1 MDYISINDEN
11 NTSQH
16 AIIKPKQFLKW
27 IDTIV
32 ACRTGAIFSHF
43 SGAVGEERV
52 HGSRRA
58 SFYSPEKKKREN
70 ITPVLQANLIANL
83 QSEKNALQP
92 GKKLLV

>member
-11 NTSQH
+11 ST
-16 AIIKPKQFLKW
+16 FLKCT
-27 IDTIV
+27 DTIV

-52 HGSRRA
+52 HRSRRA
-58 SFYSPEKKKREN
+58 SFCSPEKTKKREK

>member
-1 MDYISINDEN
+1 MKSVKIVFAALMQDEWNRVNYMDYISINDEN

-27 IDTIV
+27 TDTIV
-32 ACRTGAIFSHF
+32 ACRTGTIFSHF

-58 SFYSPEKKKREN
+58 SFYSPEKKNAKR
-70 ITPVLQANLIANL
+70 
-83 QSEKNALQP
+83 
-92 GKKLLV
+92 

>member
-27 IDTIV
+27 TETIV
-32 ACRTGAIFSHF
+32 ACRTGTIFSHF

-58 SFYSPEKKKREN
+58 SFYSPEKKNAKR
-70 ITPVLQANLIANL
+70 
-83 QSEKNALQP
+83 
-92 GKKLLV
+92 